1 VNAYAG
7 PGMWAIEDL
16 LIQTQAKRWLHTVGR
31 KDVAEL
37 RGSLEPRARGTVVT
51 TSHFSKAAILEAAA
65 SGKAPIVL
73 VDGYS
78 LARLARKAGVN
89 VA

>member
-1 VNAYAG
+1 MNAYAG

-16 LIQTQAKRWLHTVGR
+16 LIQAQAKRRLHTVGR
-31 KDVAEL
+31 KDVPEL
-37 RGSLEPRARGTVVT
+37 RGSLEPHARRTVVT

-65 SGKAPIVL
+65 SCKAPIVL

-89 VA
+89 VT

>member
-1 VNAYAG
+1 
-7 PGMWAIEDL
+7 
-16 LIQTQAKRWLHTVGR
+16 
-31 KDVAEL
+31 
-37 RGSLEPRARGTVVT
+37 VVT